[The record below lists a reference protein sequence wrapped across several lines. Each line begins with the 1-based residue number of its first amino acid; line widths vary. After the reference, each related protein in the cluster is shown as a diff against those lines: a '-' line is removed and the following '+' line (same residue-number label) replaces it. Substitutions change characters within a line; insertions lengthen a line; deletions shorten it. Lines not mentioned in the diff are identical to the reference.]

1 MHSPMQASRPQPAMD
16 EKPENFPAPSQE
28 RCADRH
34 PFEGHVSAPHK
45 EMTMLQTK
53 AFDYQQ
59 QIPAIVKAMVGA
71 ETAIG
76 DHGLDPKLRH
86 LVKLRASQINGGA
99 FCAKVNTDRKTTVW
113 GKRV

>member
-1 MHSPMQASRPQPAMD
+1 MRSSDWRSVLCSSD
-16 EKPENFPAPSQE
+16 L
-28 RCADRH
+28 

-86 LVKLRASQINGGA
+86 LVKLRASQINGCA
-99 FCAKVNTDRKTTVW
+99 FCVKMQDRKST
-113 GKRV
+113 RLNSSH

>member
-16 EKPENFPAPSQE
+16 EKPENFPALSQE

-71 ETAIG
+71 ATA
-76 DHGLDPKLRH
+76 R
-86 LVKLRASQINGGA
+86 
-99 FCAKVNTDRKTTVW
+99 DRKSVVK
-113 GKRV
+113 GKRVSVRVDLGGSRVIKK

>member
-1 MHSPMQASRPQPAMD
+1 MMHSPMQASRPQPAMD
-16 EKPENFPAPSQE
+16 EKPENFPALSQE

-76 DHGLDPKLRH
+76 DHGLDHKQIGRGH
-86 LVKLRASQINGGA
+86 ASTPSTNPPHV
-99 FCAKVNTDRKTTVW
+99 CRLL
-113 GKRV
+113 